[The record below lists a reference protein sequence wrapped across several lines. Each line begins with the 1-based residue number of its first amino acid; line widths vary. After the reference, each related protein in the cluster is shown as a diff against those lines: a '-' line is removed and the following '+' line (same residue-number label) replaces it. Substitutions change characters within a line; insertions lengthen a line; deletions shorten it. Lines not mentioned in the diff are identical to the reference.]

1 MWCIGYTLNARPR
14 TAVLAWP
21 LVFPASQIIL
31 TMTRH
36 LPLAAFAKVRFQRPA
51 GACALVAPIAMRS
64 IDRRINAPLDPARF
78 PA

>member
-51 GACALVAPIAMRS
+51 GACALVAPIAMRT

-78 PA
+78 QA